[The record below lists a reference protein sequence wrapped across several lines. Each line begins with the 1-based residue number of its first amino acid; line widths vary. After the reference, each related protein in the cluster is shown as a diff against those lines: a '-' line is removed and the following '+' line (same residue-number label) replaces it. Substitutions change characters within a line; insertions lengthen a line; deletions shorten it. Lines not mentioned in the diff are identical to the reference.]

1 MESMARPDSL
11 AMIDTVLDGSVS
23 FAPPDPSD
31 VRALEMARSGRSTG
45 TVDGG
50 RRVSTPAS
58 LRGASRDGV
67 SGYPIQIGKVQ
78 RPPLREETLARHRL
92 LDWLD
97 VKIHNRVVFVI
108 ADAGYGKTTLLADFS
123 RRTRLRT
130 LWYRMDEEDRNWVTF
145 LSYLVAA
152 GREHDPKFAPRTH
165 AMLHDTGP
173 GGATLRDCTDAF
185 LLELPTIVDSGAA
198 IILDDFHVADQTSDV
213 KAITRQLIAR
223 APERCTVIVSS
234 RRDPGLPAARLRA
247 VG

>member
-1 MESMARPDSL
+1 MAR
-11 AMIDTVLDGSVS
+11 G
-23 FAPPDPSD
+23 
-31 VRALEMARSGRSTG
+31 GRSTG

-50 RRVSTPAS
+50 RRVSTPA
-58 LRGASRDGV
+58 LLGGASRDGV

-152 GREHDPKFAPRTH
+152 GREHDAEF
-165 AMLHDTGP
+165 
-173 GGATLRDCTDAF
+173 
-185 LLELPTIVDSGAA
+185 
-198 IILDDFHVADQTSDV
+198 
-213 KAITRQLIAR
+213 
-223 APERCTVIVSS
+223 APERTRCSRTQAPAGQLATRPWRCSFGSS
-234 RRDPGLPAARLRA
+234 RTSRRPRPS
-247 VG
+247 

>member
-31 VRALEMARSGRSTG
+31 VRALETARSDRSSG

-50 RRVSTPAS
+50 RRVSTPA
-58 LRGASRDGV
+58 LLGGASRDGV

-78 RPPLREETLARHRL
+78 RPPLRDETLARHRL

-108 ADAGYGKTTLLADFS
+108 AEAGYGKTTLLADFS

-152 GREHDPKFAPRTH
+152 GREHETEFAPRTH
-165 AMLHDTGP
+165 AMLTDTGP

-185 LLELPTIVDSGAA
+185 LSELPTVIDTGAA
-198 IILDDFHVADQTSDV
+198 LILDDFHVAD
-213 KAITRQLIAR
+213 
-223 APERCTVIVSS
+223 E
-234 RRDPGLPAARLRA
+234 
-247 VG
+247 

>member
-31 VRALEMARSGRSTG
+31 APGPGDGAEWPLHG
-45 TVDGG
+45 TVDAG
-50 RRVSTPAS
+50 RRVSTPA
-58 LRGASRDGV
+58 LLGGASRDGV

-152 GREHDPKFAPRTH
+152 GREHDAEFAPRTH
-165 AMLHDTGP
+165 AMLQDTGP
-173 GGATLRDCTDAF
+173 GGATRDEAVAMFLR
-185 LLELPTIVDSGAA
+185 ELPDIAPD
-198 IILDDFHVADQTSDV
+198 ADRPDPRRLPRRGRV
-213 KAITRQLIAR
+213 R
-223 APERCTVIVSS
+223 RC
-234 RRDPGLPAARLRA
+234 RLRREVLDHREPRSA
-247 VG
+247 